1 MRKDWNRKP
10 IIDTLPQGK
19 RRILLRVSY
28 DGSGF
33 AGFQMQNNAVS
44 VASCLQEA
52 IKKITKEEVVI
63 VSSGRTDSGVH
74 AIGQYCHFD
83 TASAIESKKFA
94 DAINANI
101 NGQIKVMSSTEVSG
115 TFHAR
120 YSALA
125 REYRYF
131 FKEYQDCTVF
141 DTGRLWQMKELPD
154 IKVLNELACFITG
167 DTDFKAFAVN
177 EDRNKSTMRDVYI
190 SNFYQEGQTLVYRII
205 ANAFLYHQIRS
216 LAGTFIK
223 IAQKAT
229 DKEQATDI
237 LKKIMCGEKTT
248 VGIYT
253 APPWGLYFYDTVY
266 NEEEWKVLSKDIEK
280 GESN

>member
-83 TASAIESKKFA
+83 TSSAIESKKFA
-94 DAINANI
+94 DAI
-101 NGQIKVMSSTEVSG
+101 K
-115 TFHAR
+115 R
-120 YSALA
+120 DYKSACPTT
-125 REYRYF
+125 R
-131 FKEYQDCTVF
+131 
-141 DTGRLWQMKELPD
+141 W
-154 IKVLNELACFITG
+154 
-167 DTDFKAFAVN
+167 
-177 EDRNKSTMRDVYI
+177 
-190 SNFYQEGQTLVYRII
+190 
-205 ANAFLYHQIRS
+205 
-216 LAGTFIK
+216 
-223 IAQKAT
+223 
-229 DKEQATDI
+229 TDI
-237 LKKIMCGEKTT
+237 MKLK
-248 VGIYT
+248 
-253 APPWGLYFYDTVY
+253 
-266 NEEEWKVLSKDIEK
+266 
-280 GESN
+280 